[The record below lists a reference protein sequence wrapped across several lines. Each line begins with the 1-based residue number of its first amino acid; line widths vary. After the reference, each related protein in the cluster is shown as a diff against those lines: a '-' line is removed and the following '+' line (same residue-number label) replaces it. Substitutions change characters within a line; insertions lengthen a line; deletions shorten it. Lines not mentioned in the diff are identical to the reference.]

1 VGPTSTAPAQNGIF
15 RAPTSVVKKRTAPK
29 KTPNKVSK
37 PSPKASSD
45 ALNKRAA
52 KASTTTAKAKDRE
65 REREASSSPKA
76 TPSNAASTEPS
87 QSPALADVGTKL
99 RDTTLKS
106 DGHSPVGV
114 PSSDANIEAVGTPKS
129 QGNMI
134 GLESIANFSLSQII
148 EKRQQDEEEKL
159 QLARQL
165 ENLRKENESLR
176 KENESLRQKGDNEC
190 QE

>member
-1 VGPTSTAPAQNGIF
+1 
-15 RAPTSVVKKRTAPK
+15 VKKRTAPK

-52 KASTTTAKAKDRE
+52 KASSTTAKARE
-65 REREASSSPKA
+65 KEKEGEASSSPKA
-76 TPSNAASTEPS
+76 TSSKANSAEPS

-99 RDTTLKS
+99 GDTSLKS
-106 DGHSPVGV
+106 DRHSPAGA
-114 PSSDANIEAVGTPKS
+114 STSDTTTEAADTPKS
-129 QGNMI
+129 QGNMV

-148 EKRQQDEEEKL
+148 EKSQQDAEEKQ

-165 ENLRKENESLR
+165 ESLRKENESLR
-176 KENESLRQKGDNEC
+176 KENESLRQKESHDC